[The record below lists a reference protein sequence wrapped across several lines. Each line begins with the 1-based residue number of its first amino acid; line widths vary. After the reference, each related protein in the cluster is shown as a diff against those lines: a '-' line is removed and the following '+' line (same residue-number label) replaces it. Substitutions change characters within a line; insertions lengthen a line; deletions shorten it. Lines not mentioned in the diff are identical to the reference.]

1 MVQNILKKLLI
12 NRNESQLI
20 YRQFFRM
27 KAFLRLILEKITLL
41 MNRFDRLASILIQLQ
56 SKKIV
61 KAQEIADR
69 FEISLR
75 TVYRDV
81 RSLEIAGIPIISEAG
96 IGYSLQKEYRLPPVH
111 FTSQEGLAFVTAEK
125 LVSKLTDQN
134 TLKSY
139 QSALYKIKATLGQK
153 EKEYINDAEIVIGSI
168 QNANI
173 HIKPQLFLQEI
184 LQSILSK
191 NVIQLNYSNINN
203 FDASEREIEPIGIY
217 SQANFWYLVAFCR
230 LRNDFRVFRT
240 DRIKKIE
247 ILNQKFRTIHPN
259 LNNFLNKTS
268 SNKELSKVVIK
279 IDKRAYKFL
288 GDQPYYMGF
297 VAQKDLGNQI
307 EMTFLS
313 PSLQNFSH
321 WFLLLGSEAD
331 IIEPDIL
338 KIMVL
343 EKLDNIKNRVN
354 GNPHFK

>member
-12 NRNESQLI
+12 YRHKSQLI
-20 YRQFFRM
+20 YRPIFRM
-27 KAFLRLILEKITLL
+27 ESFLRLILEKITLL

-139 QSALYKIKATLGQK
+139 QSSLYKIKATLGQK

-173 HIKPQLFLQEI
+173 QIKPQLFLQEI

-191 NVIQLNYSNINN
+191 NVILLNYSNINN
-203 FDASEREIEPIGIY
+203 FDPSEREIEPIGIY
-217 SQANFWYLVAFCR
+217 SQANFWYLIAFCR
-230 LRNDFRVFRT
+230 LRDDFRVFRT
-240 DRIKKIE
+240 DRITKIE
-247 ILNQKFRTIHPN
+247 ILTQKFRTIHPN

-268 SNKELSKVVIK
+268 SDKELSKVIIK

-288 GDQPYYMGF
+288 GDQQYYMGF
-297 VAQKDLGNQI
+297 VAQKELGNQI
-307 EMTFLS
+307 EMTFFS

-343 EKLDNIKNRVN
+343 EKLDNIKNRLN
-354 GNPHFK
+354 GNPDSK